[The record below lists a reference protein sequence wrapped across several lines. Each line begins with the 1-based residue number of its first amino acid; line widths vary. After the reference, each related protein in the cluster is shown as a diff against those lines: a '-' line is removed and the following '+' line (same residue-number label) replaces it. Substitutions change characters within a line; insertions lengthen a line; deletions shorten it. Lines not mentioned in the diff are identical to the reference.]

1 MITVEVEVEDGE
13 EGEDEAAADLHP
25 GEATAASE
33 RERGA
38 EGGHRRLLMS
48 PGAEEGLPRLSM
60 SQGTDTRPQEA
71 PPMTETDTSHAP
83 GPGHP
88 LPESVTD
95 QT

>member
-71 PPMTETDTSHAP
+71 PPMTETDMSHAP

>member
-71 PPMTETDTSHAP
+71 PPMTETDMSHAP

-88 LPESVTD
+88 LPESLTD

>member
-1 MITVEVEVEDGE
+1 MSKGRRDEEEVGVWFWRRNGRTRT
-13 EGEDEAAADLHP
+13 GV
-25 GEATAASE
+25 

-48 PGAEEGLPRLSM
+48 PGAEEGLPRPSM

>member
-13 EGEDEAAADLHP
+13 EGEDEAAADPHP

-71 PPMTETDTSHAP
+71 PPMTETDMSHAP

-95 QT
+95 HT